1 MKKVLYSLLFSLC
14 CFVAAAPPAS
24 AQTVLVVG
32 DSLSA
37 GYGLRQHEAW
47 PILLG
52 QRLAHAGYGHAVV
65 NASTSG
71 DTTANGLSR
80 IDAALSVHKP
90 AIVILALGANDGLRG
105 LSLNSMRGNIEAMV
119 RKAQAAGAQVL
130 IAGMQLPPNYGP
142 GYTQKFADTFG
153 EVARATQS
161 ALLPFLLDGF
171 AADPRSFQ
179 ADGIHP
185 VASVQPRIVDSIW
198 EPLKPLLGKA
208 AAKTSAARQH

>member
-1 MKKVLYSLLFSLC
+1 V
-14 CFVAAAPPAS
+14 VAALPVQ

-47 PILLG
+47 PVLLG
-52 QRLAHAGYGHAVV
+52 RKLAQSGYGHSVV

-80 IDAALSVHKP
+80 IDGALSAHKP
-90 AIVILALGANDGLRG
+90 DVVILALGANDGLRG
-105 LSLNSMRGNIEAMV
+105 LSLKSMRENIESMT
-119 RKAQAAGAQVL
+119 RKSQAAGAKVL

-142 GYTQKFADTFG
+142 DYTQKFAETFG
-153 EVARATQS
+153 EVARSTRS

-171 AADPRSFQ
+171 GSDPLSFQ
-179 ADGIHP
+179 SDGIHP
-185 VASVQPRIVDSIW
+185 GRCRTGAHRGECMDPAR
-198 EPLKPLLGKA
+198 A
-208 AAKTSAARQH
+208 AAGQAGLTAGAQALIAGQRAA

>member
-1 MKKVLYSLLFSLC
+1 M
-14 CFVAAAPPAS
+14 VAALPVQ

-47 PILLG
+47 PVLLG
-52 QRLAHAGYGHAVV
+52 QKLAQSGYGHSVV

-80 IDAALSVHKP
+80 IDGALSAHKP
-90 AIVILALGANDGLRG
+90 DIVILALGANDGLRG
-105 LSLNSMRGNIEAMV
+105 LSLKSMRENIESMT
-119 RKAQAAGAQVL
+119 RKSQAAGARVL

-142 GYTQKFADTFG
+142 DYTQKFAKTFG
-153 EVARATQS
+153 DVARNTRS

-171 AADPRSFQ
+171 GTDPLSFQ
-179 ADGIHP
+179 SDGVHP
-185 VASVQPRIVDSIW
+185 VAAAQARIVENIW
-198 EPLKPLLGKA
+198 TPLAPLLSKPG
-208 AAKTSAARQH
+208 ARQARKP